1 MKTSSLPQ
9 KKYRIG
15 SIHATIWYDSRIV
28 RGEMVEIPSI
38 KFTKA
43 YKPQD
48 SNEWK
53 YTDTFDA
60 EDLPKVSV
68 LANKIYQDLRLIIG
82 DEDKQIS

>member
-1 MKTSSLPQ
+1 MSIPQ
-9 KKYRIG
+9 KKYRVG
-15 SIHATIWYDSRIV
+15 SIHGAIWLDPRIV
-28 RGEMVEIPSI
+28 RGEVVEIPSI

-60 EDLPKVSV
+60 EDLPKVAM
-68 LANKIYQDLRLIIG
+68 LAQKIYLDLRLTVG
-82 DEDKQIS
+82 NEDKQNS